1 MSLGG
6 HSQIE
11 GWTPEVSVEFPF
23 ENMTQEEGWEDPKP
37 EQPDKG
43 ETGGSGDTVTD
54 EDTEV
59 ITATQLPESESIWG
73 PFFVWKAEPLSGE
86 AVVATLVSPRQWL
99 VKKAEA
105 ASICTSYEEDGIRG
119 WRTFTT
125 EEAKEFR
132 EQYSSTIVSLSE
144 MLRKMDWML
153 SINMIV
159 AIYAMIVNLPLLL

>member
-99 VKKAEA
+99 VKRLRLLLFVLRMRKMAFA
-105 ASICTSYEEDGIRG
+105 VGA
-119 WRTFTT
+119 
-125 EEAKEFR
+125 
-132 EQYSSTIVSLSE
+132 LL
-144 MLRKMDWML
+144 LRKKPRSFGNNTVLQSCRLVRCSGKWTGCFQ
-153 SINMIV
+153 
-159 AIYAMIVNLPLLL
+159 